1 MAFAQEYD
9 MEQWGSLVEVRAK
22 QEVLEALCSSKWPLW
37 GKAFA
42 AYMPESNFQDPG
54 QGEGDL
60 NPQSCLCSTHMHGAH
75 AG

>member
-1 MAFAQEYD
+1 MDSGLDRNAVAFAQEYD

-42 AYMPESNFQDPG
+42 ANKAETCPS
-54 QGEGDL
+54 
-60 NPQSCLCSTHMHGAH
+60 SVS
-75 AG
+75 